1 MREVYSTPS
10 LSEAD
15 IIKSLLEANGI
26 RCMLRDKN
34 IATSYPAVTF
44 YTGVKVMVSDEDYEV
59 AKEVLQDYL
68 QEEGGS

>member
-1 MREVYSTPS
+1 MKEIYSTPS

-26 RCMLRDKN
+26 KCTLKDKN

-44 YTGVKVMVSDEDYEV
+44 YTGVKILVNDEDYEL
-59 AKEVLQDYL
+59 AEEILKDYL
-68 QEEGGS
+68 ESKD